1 MACIKHSA
9 ISSEKKN
16 NMSNVVKV
24 YITRL
29 RQFSPNA
36 RLLLASVVLTGASLG
51 VYRLLFNFYA
61 LSLGIDESIIGNFI
75 TVNSMTALIVAL
87 PMGYLADFL
96 GRKRSFL
103 LGGAAVSLSVV
114 GMVIWPQLW
123 VLYAM
128 NVIMG
133 AGQSLSGVTMAP
145 FLLEN
150 SGEEE
155 RTYLF
160 SMSSGIQMLAS
171 FAGNSI
177 GGYLP
182 TWIAQARG
190 FEATSSGAYAGALG
204 IIAIFSV
211 FGLLPFFAMKTQ
223 HLKNEDR
230 SLFAPLGYA
239 IKNWSIFGKL
249 ILPMLITSIGA
260 GLFQPFMNIF
270 FRVVHHQ
277 PDPVIGN
284 VLAWG
289 ALAMGIGLLI
299 APPIADR
306 IGKIQLV
313 VITQGLSIPFLVM
326 LGYSPWFWMSAMGY
340 YVRLSLMNMGGP
352 VYNAFV
358 MEHVEPKARAMVASL
373 TSMSWNFG
381 WAFSPSISGWLQV
394 RYGFGPVFLLVILL
408 YSLSVYMYWNSF
420 WRKPR
425 VVVPQATPAD

>member
-1 MACIKHSA
+1 MAFKLHWQ
-9 ISSEKKN
+9 ISLDPKN
-16 NMSNVVKV
+16 NMSNIIKV
-24 YITRL
+24 YVTRL

-36 RLLLASVVLTGASLG
+36 RLLLASVVLTGAALG

-96 GRKRSFL
+96 GRKKSFL
-103 LGGAAVSLSVV
+103 LGGAIVSIAIF
-114 GMVIWPQLW
+114 GMVLWPQLGM
-123 VLYAM
+123 LYAM
-128 NVIMG
+128 NMLMG
-133 AGQSLSGVTMAP
+133 AAQSLSGVTMAP

-160 SMSSGIQMLAS
+160 SLSSGIQMLAS

-182 TWIAQARG
+182 TWIGQAKG
-190 FEATSSGAYAGALG
+190 IESTSSGAYAGALG
-204 IIAIFSV
+204 IIAVISV
-211 FGLLPFFAMKTQ
+211 FGLIPFLAMRTR
-223 HLKNEDR
+223 HLKNSDR
-230 SLFAPLGYA
+230 SLFAPIGYA
-239 IKNWSIFGKL
+239 VKNWAGFSKL
-249 ILPMLITSIGA
+249 IVPMLITSIGA
-260 GLFQPFMNIF
+260 GLFMPFINIF
-270 FRVVHHQ
+270 FRVVYNQ

-289 ALAMGIGLLI
+289 ALAMGIGLVI

-313 VITQGLSIPFLVM
+313 VITQGLSIPFLIL
-326 LGYSPWFWMSAMGY
+326 LGYSPWFWMSAIGH

-358 MEHVEPKARAMVASL
+358 MEHVEPQARAMVASL
-373 TSMSWNFG
+373 TSMAWNFG

-394 RYGFGPVFLLVILL
+394 RYGFAPVFALVILL
-408 YSLSVYMYWNSF
+408 YSISVYMYWKFF
-420 WRKPR
+420 WKKPAP
-425 VVVPQATPAD
+425 VVQPAAP

>member
-1 MACIKHSA
+1 
-9 ISSEKKN
+9 
-16 NMSNVVKV
+16 MSNIVRV

-36 RLLLASVVLTGASLG
+36 RLLLASLILTGASLG

-75 TVNSMTALIVAL
+75 TTTSMTALIVAL
-87 PMGYLADFL
+87 PMGYLADVL

-103 LGGAAVSLSVV
+103 LGGAAVSLAVI
-114 GMVIWPQLW
+114 GMVLFPKLW

-128 NVIMG
+128 NVVMG
-133 AGQSLSGVTMAP
+133 VGQSLSGVTMAP

-160 SMSSGIQMLAS
+160 SLSSGLQMLAS
-171 FAGNSI
+171 FVGNSI

-182 TWIAQARG
+182 GWIARLQKV
-190 FEATSSGAYAGALG
+190 EATSSGAYAGALG
-204 IIAIFSV
+204 IIAVFSLL
-211 FGLLPFFAMKTQ
+211 GLIPFLAMRTK

-239 IKNWSIFGKL
+239 AKNWAAFSKL
-249 ILPMLITSIGA
+249 ILPMLVTSIGA
-260 GLFQPFMNIF
+260 GLFMPFLNIF
-270 FRVVHHQ
+270 FRVVHNQ

-289 ALAMGIGLLI
+289 ALAMGIGLVI

-326 LGYSPWFWMSAMGY
+326 LGYSPWFWMSALGH

-358 MEHVEPKARAMVASL
+358 MERVEPKARSMVASL

-394 RYGFGPVFLLVILL
+394 HYGFQPVFLLVILL
-408 YSLSVYMYWNSF
+408 YTLSVYMYWSYF
-420 WRKPR
+420 WKSPKAIS
-425 VVVPQATPAD
+425 PEALPAG

>member
-1 MACIKHSA
+1 
-9 ISSEKKN
+9 
-16 NMSNVVKV
+16 
-24 YITRL
+24 
-29 RQFSPNA
+29 
-36 RLLLASVVLTGASLG
+36 
-51 VYRLLFNFYA
+51 
-61 LSLGIDESIIGNFI
+61 
-75 TVNSMTALIVAL
+75 
-87 PMGYLADFL
+87 
-96 GRKRSFL
+96 
-103 LGGAAVSLSVV
+103 
-114 GMVIWPQLW
+114 
-123 VLYAM
+123 
-128 NVIMG
+128 
-133 AGQSLSGVTMAP
+133 VTMAP

-150 SGEEE
+150 SGEQE

-160 SMSSGIQMLAS
+160 SLSSGIQMLAS
-171 FAGNSI
+171 FVGNSI

-182 TWIAQARG
+182 SWIARVKG
-190 FEATSSGAYAGALG
+190 LEPTSSGAYAGALG

-211 FGLLPFFAMKTQ
+211 FGLVPFLAMHTK

-239 IKNWSIFGKL
+239 AKNWAAFSKL

-260 GLFQPFMNIF
+260 GLFMPFMNIF
-270 FRVVHHQ
+270 FRVVHNQ

-326 LGYSPWFWMSAMGY
+326 LGYSPWFWMSALGH

-358 MEHVEPKARAMVASL
+358 MEHVEPKARSMVASL

-394 RYGFGPVFLLVILL
+394 HYGFGPVYLLVILL
-408 YSLSVYMYWNSF
+408 YTFSVYMYWNFF
-420 WRKPR
+420 WRKPTKAI
-425 VVVPQATPAD
+425 PQPAPAD

>member
-1 MACIKHSA
+1 
-9 ISSEKKN
+9 
-16 NMSNVVKV
+16 
-24 YITRL
+24 
-29 RQFSPNA
+29 
-36 RLLLASVVLTGASLG
+36 LL
-51 VYRLLFNFYA
+51 
-61 LSLGIDESIIGNFI
+61 
-75 TVNSMTALIVAL
+75 
-87 PMGYLADFL
+87 
-96 GRKRSFL
+96 
-103 LGGAAVSLSVV
+103 
-114 GMVIWPQLW
+114 PQLW
-123 VLYAM
+123 MLYAM

-160 SMSSGIQMLAS
+160 SLSSGLQMLAS
-171 FAGNSI
+171 FVGNSI

-182 TWIAQARG
+182 SWIAQVKG
-190 FEATSSGAYAGALG
+190 VGATSSGAYAGALG
-204 IIAIFSV
+204 IIALFSV
-211 FGLLPFFAMKTQ
+211 FGLIPFFAMQTK

-239 IKNWSIFGKL
+239 AKNWTTFSKL
-249 ILPMLITSIGA
+249 ILPMLVTSIGA
-260 GLFQPFMNIF
+260 GLFMPFLNIF
-270 FRVVHHQ
+270 LRVVHNQ

-289 ALAMGIGLLI
+289 ALAMGIGLVI

-326 LGYSPWFWMSAMGY
+326 LGYSPWFWMSALGH

-358 MEHVEPKARAMVASL
+358 MERVEPKARSMVASL

-394 RYGFGPVFLLVILL
+394 RYGFAPVFLLVILL
-408 YSLSVYMYWNSF
+408 YTLSVYMYWNFF
-420 WRKPR
+420 WRKPKEMI
-425 VVVPQATPAD
+425 PQAVTAD